1 MTVNKRNHLKRMI
14 KLNVLASLCEISPM
28 TLSRIINNHIKPS
41 DDLAQRLADNANKLC
56 ASDDYFQ
63 PGDFI
68 ANRFKN
74 KG

>member
-1 MTVNKRNHLKRMI
+1 MTVNKRNQLKRLT
-14 KLNVLASLCEISPM
+14 KLNLLASLCEISPV
-28 TLSRIINNHIKPS
+28 TLSKIIHNHLKPS